1 MARNNG
7 SVETLPEVDL
17 RKIQSKEDA
26 QKAVE
31 KLREA
36 IRYHNYRYYVLD
48 DPVISDADFDKLMQ
62 KLEKLEE
69 QYPDLLTPDS
79 PTQQVGGEPQKEL
92 GLVRHPIP
100 MLSLKSINDESDFL
114 NFDNTC
120 RDELDKK
127 KVVYCC
133 EPKYDGLAVEL
144 IYDDGKLTMATTRGD
159 GETGENVTENIK
171 TIKEVPLR
179 LLSEKNTSIPG
190 HLVIRGE
197 VFIRKDDFEKLNKIQ
212 EKNKDKTFANPR
224 NAAAGSLRQLDPK
237 ITASRP
243 LKIVLYQVAEVDG
256 YSFETHWQVLE
267 TLPNWGLKVNRKWN
281 KRCDGIDEAIKFY
294 TILSDNREDLPYE
307 IDGMVCKV
315 DKLSAYERLGYRTN
329 NPRWAIA
336 YKFEAR
342 QATSMI
348 KDIEV
353 QVGRTGKLTP
363 IAVLK
368 PVNIGG
374 VTVQRASLHNQSEID
389 SKDIRI
395 GDTVIVERAGDVIP
409 QVVKSIP
416 DERDGSEKRFTLPE
430 KCPVCGS
437 KTVTSDDKKQT
448 HCTNLKC
455 QAQLQNRIK
464 HFVSTDAMDIE
475 GLGDKRVTYLVDK
488 GLLKRPSDLY
498 YLKKKDWMTLDDVK
512 DKASKNILDELEE
525 SKGQTFDRFIY
536 GLGIPLVGK
545 HMSRVLCRH
554 FPDLD
559 NLQEA
564 DEDKLR
570 EIYEIGPEV
579 ARSVVAFFSDKNNRD
594 DIQRILDAG
603 VKLKNPL
610 SKQKKQPLE
619 GLTFV
624 FTGELESWTRDEAHK
639 LVEENGGHAS
649 SSVSSKTDYVIAGP
663 GAGSKLEQ
671 AKKQDIEILDEDE
684 FKRILKSEGIEIPE

>member
-1 MARNNG
+1 MAYKNG
-7 SVETLPEVDL
+7 NVDTLPEVDL

-26 QKAVE
+26 QQAIE
-31 KLREA
+31 KLRRA

-48 DPVISDADFDKLMQ
+48 DPVIPDADFDKLMQ
-62 KLEKLEE
+62 KLEKLEDE
-69 QYPDLLTPDS
+69 YPGLLTPES

-92 GLVRHPIP
+92 GLVRHPVP

-114 NFDNTC
+114 NFDKTC
-120 RDELDKK
+120 RDELNKK
-127 KVVYCC
+127 TVAYCC

-179 LLSEKNTSIPG
+179 LISEKNTSIPG
-190 HLVIRGE
+190 HLVVRGE
-197 VFIRKDDFEKLNKIQ
+197 VFIRKDDFEKLNEKQ

-243 LKIVLYQVAEVDG
+243 LKIILYQVAEVDG
-256 YSFETHWQVLE
+256 YAFETHWHVLE
-267 TLPNWGLKVNRKWN
+267 TLPNWGLKVNRDWN
-281 KRCDGIDEAIKFY
+281 KRCDGIDEALKFY
-294 TILSDNREDLPYE
+294 NKLSDNREDLPYE
-307 IDGMVCKV
+307 IDGMVCKI
-315 DKLSAYERLGYRTN
+315 DELSAHEKLGFRTN

-342 QATSMI
+342 QATSKI

-374 VTVQRASLHNQSEID
+374 VTVQRASLHNQSEIE

-395 GDTVIVERAGDVIP
+395 GDKVIVKRAGDVIP
-409 QVVKSIP
+409 QVVKSMP
-416 DERDGSEKRFTLPE
+416 DERDGSEKKFTLPE
-430 KCPVCGS
+430 KCPDCGS
-437 KTVTSDDKKQT
+437 KTITSDDKKQT

-455 QAQLQNRIK
+455 PAQLQNRIK
-464 HFVSTDAMDIE
+464 HFVSVDAMDIE

-488 GLLKRPSDLY
+488 GLLKRPSDIY
-498 YLKKKDWMTLDDVK
+498 YLKKNDWMKLDDVK
-512 DKASKNILDELEE
+512 EKASQNILDELET
-525 SKGQTFDRFIY
+525 SKKQTLDRFLY
-536 GLGIPLVGK
+536 ALGIPLVGK
-545 HMSRVLCRH
+545 HMSRVLAKH
-554 FPDLD
+554 FTDLE

-564 DEDKLR
+564 EEEELR
-570 EIYEIGPEV
+570 DIHEIGPEV
-579 ARSVVAFFSDKNNRD
+579 ASSVVTFFTDENNRD

-610 SKQKKQPLE
+610 AKQKKQPLE

-624 FTGELESWTRDEAHK
+624 FTGELESWTRDEAQE

-663 GAGSKLEQ
+663 GAESKLEQ

-684 FKRILKSEGIEIPE
+684 FKKLLKDKGIVL

>member
-1 MARNNG
+1 MAYKNG
-7 SVETLPEVDL
+7 SVDTLPEVDL

-26 QKAVE
+26 QQAIE
-31 KLREA
+31 KLRRA

-48 DPVISDADFDKLMQ
+48 DPVIPDADFDKLMQ
-62 KLEKLEE
+62 KLEKLEDE
-69 QYPDLLTPDS
+69 YPGLLTPES

-92 GLVRHPIP
+92 GLVRHPVP

-114 NFDNTC
+114 NFDKTC
-120 RDELDKK
+120 RDELNKK
-127 KVVYCC
+127 TVAYCC

-179 LLSEKNTSIPG
+179 LISEKNTSIPG
-190 HLVIRGE
+190 HLVVRGE
-197 VFIRKDDFEKLNKIQ
+197 VFIRKDDFEKLNEKQ

-243 LKIVLYQVAEVDG
+243 LKIILYQVAEVDG
-256 YSFETHWQVLE
+256 YAFETHWHVLE
-267 TLPNWGLKVNRKWN
+267 TLPNWGLKVNRDWN
-281 KRCDGIDEAIKFY
+281 KRCDGIDEALKFY
-294 TILSDNREDLPYE
+294 NKLSDNREDLPYE
-307 IDGMVCKV
+307 IDGMVCKI
-315 DKLSAYERLGYRTN
+315 DELSAHEKLGFRTN

-342 QATSMI
+342 QATSKI

-374 VTVQRASLHNQSEID
+374 VTVQRASLHNQSEIE

-395 GDTVIVERAGDVIP
+395 GDKVIVKRAGDVIP
-409 QVVKSIP
+409 QVVKSMP
-416 DERDGSEKRFTLPE
+416 DERDGSEKKFTLPE
-430 KCPVCGS
+430 KCPDCGS
-437 KTVTSDDKKQT
+437 KTITSDDKKQT

-455 QAQLQNRIK
+455 PAQLQNRIK
-464 HFVSTDAMDIE
+464 HFVSVDAMDIE

-488 GLLKRPSDLY
+488 GLLKRPSDIY
-498 YLKKKDWMTLDDVK
+498 YLKKNDWMKLDDVK
-512 DKASKNILDELEE
+512 EKASQNILDELET
-525 SKGQTFDRFIY
+525 SKKQTLDRFLY
-536 GLGIPLVGK
+536 ALGIPLVGK
-545 HMSRVLCRH
+545 HMSRVLAKH
-554 FPDLD
+554 FTDLE

-564 DEDKLR
+564 EEEELR
-570 EIYEIGPEV
+570 DIHEIGPEV
-579 ARSVVAFFSDKNNRD
+579 ASSVVTFFTDENNRD

-610 SKQKKQPLE
+610 AKQKKQPLE

-624 FTGELESWTRDEAHK
+624 FTGELESWTRDEAQE

-649 SSVSSKTDYVIAGP
+649 SSVSSKTNYVIAGP
-663 GAGSKLEQ
+663 GAGSKMDK
-671 AKKQDIEILDEDE
+671 AKKQNVKILDEDG
-684 FKRILKSEGIEIPE
+684 FKKLLKDKGIVL

>member
-1 MARNNG
+1 MAYKNG
-7 SVETLPEVDL
+7 SVDTLPEVDL

-26 QKAVE
+26 QQAIE
-31 KLREA
+31 KLRRA

-48 DPVISDADFDKLMQ
+48 DPVIPDADFDKLMQ
-62 KLEKLEE
+62 KLEKLEDE
-69 QYPDLLTPDS
+69 YPGLLTPES

-92 GLVRHPIP
+92 GLVRHPVP

-114 NFDNTC
+114 NFDKTC
-120 RDELDKK
+120 RDELNKK
-127 KVVYCC
+127 TVAYCC

-179 LLSEKNTSIPG
+179 LISEKNTSIPG
-190 HLVIRGE
+190 HLVVRGE
-197 VFIRKDDFEKLNKIQ
+197 VFIRKDDFEKLNEKQ

-243 LKIVLYQVAEVDG
+243 LKIILYQVAEVDG
-256 YSFETHWQVLE
+256 YAFETHWHVLE
-267 TLPNWGLKVNRKWN
+267 TLPNWGLKVNRDWN
-281 KRCDGIDEAIKFY
+281 KRCDGIDEALKFY
-294 TILSDNREDLPYE
+294 NKLSDNREDLPYE
-307 IDGMVCKV
+307 IDGMVCKI
-315 DKLSAYERLGYRTN
+315 DELSAHEKLGFRTN

-342 QATSMI
+342 QATSKI

-374 VTVQRASLHNQSEID
+374 VTVQRASLHNQSEIE

-395 GDTVIVERAGDVIP
+395 GDKVIVKRAGDVIP
-409 QVVKSIP
+409 QVVKSMP
-416 DERDGSEKRFTLPE
+416 DERDGSEKKFTLPE
-430 KCPVCGS
+430 KCPDCGS
-437 KTVTSDDKKQT
+437 KTITSDDKKQT

-455 QAQLQNRIK
+455 PAQLQNRIK
-464 HFVSTDAMDIE
+464 HFVSVDAMDIE

-488 GLLKRPSDLY
+488 GLLKRPSDIY
-498 YLKKKDWMTLDDVK
+498 YLKKNDWMKLDDVK
-512 DKASKNILDELEE
+512 EKASQNILDELET
-525 SKGQTFDRFIY
+525 SKKQTLDRFLY
-536 GLGIPLVGK
+536 ALGIPLVGK
-545 HMSRVLCRH
+545 HMSRVLAKH
-554 FPDLD
+554 FTDLE

-564 DEDKLR
+564 EEEELR
-570 EIYEIGPEV
+570 DIHEIGPEV
-579 ARSVVAFFSDKNNRD
+579 ASSVVTFFTDENNRD

-610 SKQKKQPLE
+610 AKQKKQPLE

-624 FTGELESWTRDEAHK
+624 FTGELESWTRDEAQE

-663 GAGSKLEQ
+663 GAESKLEQ

-684 FKRILKSEGIEIPE
+684 FKKLLKDKGIVL